1 MPWKFKRNIAYK
13 QARSVLLIAIVLGS
27 ISTAIQIYLD
37 LIQETKSSIE
47 SVQRVVSLHKDAAS
61 SAVYRLDGASA
72 QIVTDALISHPAIY
86 NAELRDDFGD
96 IIASSFHEP
105 ETEINFLTRF
115 AAEEFKIDTHVEEKL
130 VIENSVK
137 TGTLY
142 VDIDKVYIARD
153 FTSRAVANMTLGVLH
168 AVVLAL
174 ILLLFF
180 YKYLS
185 KPIVNIASWIGQLG
199 KDKQS
204 EKLPYSSNDELG
216 ALVKD
221 FSELWRDRQEKNL
234 QLNASVAELSRSEHF
249 SRSLMDNAGDAMFLC
264 DMESRIIRVN
274 NEAEKVLGKSDEHL
288 IEGMLSNYSQQFSG
302 QTLTA
307 FYNMLSSD
315 EVSTYEDGFITD
327 HGVIPV
333 EVRANRINLD
343 DTDYILLTAR
353 DITLRKEAEKQI
365 HELAYFDPLTKLPN
379 RRLFTDRLS
388 SAIDLHRENGSY
400 GVVLYLDLDRFKTI
414 NDSLGHGIGDE
425 ILCLVSKRL
434 QNVLPAKATC
444 ARFGGDEFVL
454 MLPESAETEEQ
465 CAEHAAHLSESIL
478 SVLAMPYEIEGQQL
492 YSSTSIGLA
501 IFPGESE
508 NSEDILREADT
519 ALYRAKSL
527 GRNGYQFFDQEMQS
541 SAQERLLI
549 EKGLHQ
555 AVDNGEFELWFQPQ
569 YSSNL
574 EMLGAESLI
583 RWNHPDGKVVMP
595 GSFIQV
601 AEESGQIVEIGN
613 WILEEAIEKL
623 SGWINKGLPDSFS
636 RLAVNISPM
645 QFMQV
650 DFVSKVFRT
659 LEHWNVPGS
668 MLELEITE
676 NMLLHNFE
684 VAQNKMS
691 LLKQRGITFAIDDF
705 GTGYSSLKY
714 LQHLPLDILKIDRSF
729 VTDIRSGSEDAAIVE
744 VIIATAEKLNLSV
757 IAEGVE
763 TVEERD
769 VLCKLGCH
777 CYQGYFYSKPLKE
790 EDFLAQLTHPIT
802 VE

>member
-1 MPWKFKRNIAYK
+1 MALSFRHNIAYK

-37 LIQETKSSIE
+37 LIQENKSSLE

-72 QIVTDALISHPAIY
+72 HIVTDALISHPAIY

-105 ETEINFLTRF
+105 QTESNFLIRL
-115 AAEEFKIDTHVEEKL
+115 AAEKFNINTHVEEKL
-130 VIENSVK
+130 IIENSVK

-142 VDIDKVYIARD
+142 VDIDKVYIASD
-153 FTSRAVANMTLGVLH
+153 FTGRAVASMLLGFLH
-168 AVVLAL
+168 AVVMALAL
-174 ILLLFF
+174 LMFF
-180 YKYLS
+180 YRYLS
-185 KPIVNIASWIGQLG
+185 RPIVDIANWIAQLG
-199 KDKQS
+199 RDKQIDT
-204 EKLPYSSNDELG
+204 LPYKSEDELG
-216 ALVKD
+216 YLVKD
-221 FSELWRDRQEKNL
+221 FSDLWQDRQQKNL
-234 QLNASVAELSRSEHF
+234 QLNSSVAELSRSERF

-264 DMESRIIRVN
+264 DTATRIIRLN
-274 NEAEKVLGKSDEHL
+274 NQAEKLLGRINENL
-288 IEGMLSNYSQQFSG
+288 MNEPLSQFSHQFSD

-307 FYNMLSSD
+307 FYTLIIND
-315 EVSTYEDGFITD
+315 EVTTYEDEFITD
-327 HGVIPV
+327 EGLVPV

-353 DITLRKEAEKQI
+353 DISLRKEAEKQI

-388 SAIDLHRENGSY
+388 SAIELHKENGSF

-425 ILCLVSKRL
+425 ILCLIAKRL
-434 QNVLPAKATC
+434 ENVLPAKATC

-454 MLPESAETEEQ
+454 LLPETAETEEL
-465 CAEHAAHLSESIL
+465 CAEYAAHLSQKVL
-478 SVLAMPYEIEGQQL
+478 SVLSMPYEIEGQQL

-501 IFPGESE
+501 IFPDE
-508 NSEDILREADT
+508 NLQSEDFLRQADT

-527 GRNGYQFFDQEMQS
+527 GRNGFQFFDQEMQS
-541 SAQERLLI
+541 SAQERLQI

-583 RWNHPDGKVVMP
+583 RWNHPDGHVIMP
-595 GSFIQV
+595 GQFIQV

-613 WILEEAIEKL
+613 WILQDAIEKL
-623 SGWINKGLPDSFS
+623 ASWIEQGLPESFT

-650 DFVSKVFRT
+650 DFVSNVFRT
-659 LEHWNVPGS
+659 LEKWNVPGS

-676 NMLLHNFE
+676 NMLLNNFE
-684 VAQNKMS
+684 VAQKKMG

-729 VTDIRSGSEDAAIVE
+729 VTDIRPGSEDAAIVE

-769 VLCKLGCH
+769 VLCQLGCH
-777 CYQGYFYSKPLKE
+777 CYQGYLYSKPLR
-790 EDFLAQLTHPIT
+790 EDAFIAQLTHPIT